1 MMRLVKLIIFWLLI
15 FSPLK
20 ALESYIVLKVNN
32 EIITNIDLEIEYKYL
47 KALNNEL
54 ENTDKDQLL
63 ELAKVSIIRE
73 MLKKNELLMY
83 YELNGTD
90 KYLDKVLKDFYKR
103 INLNTLDEFKA
114 YLSQY
119 GLKLENVK
127 KKIEIEVMWNR
138 LIGAKYVNQL
148 NINEEVLKKKIE
160 DTLKKDEFITEYELS
175 EIIFEVDGDT
185 ELKNRID
192 IIKEDIEEQGFKNS
206 ATIHSVSESAKFGGN
221 IGWFNEN
228 QLSNKINLAIQK
240 LKVGETSKPIK
251 ITNGF
256 LILKIDNKKQKKN
269 ELDKQ
274 KLLQQAI
281 AVEKNKQYN
290 QFSIIYYNKIKIN
303 SVISEY

>member
-148 NINEEVLKKKIE
+148 NINEEVLKKK
-160 DTLKKDEFITEYELS
+160 
-175 EIIFEVDGDT
+175 
-185 ELKNRID
+185 
-192 IIKEDIEEQGFKNS
+192 
-206 ATIHSVSESAKFGGN
+206 
-221 IGWFNEN
+221 
-228 QLSNKINLAIQK
+228 
-240 LKVGETSKPIK
+240 
-251 ITNGF
+251 
-256 LILKIDNKKQKKN
+256 LKI
-269 ELDKQ
+269 L
-274 KLLQQAI
+274 
-281 AVEKNKQYN
+281 
-290 QFSIIYYNKIKIN
+290 
-303 SVISEY
+303 

>member
-1 MMRLVKLIIFWLLI
+1 M
-15 FSPLK
+15 
-20 ALESYIVLKVNN
+20 
-32 EIITNIDLEIEYKYL
+32 
-47 KALNNEL
+47 
-54 ENTDKDQLL
+54 
-63 ELAKVSIIRE
+63 
-73 MLKKNELLMY
+73 
-83 YELNGTD
+83 
-90 KYLDKVLKDFYKR
+90 
-103 INLNTLDEFKA
+103 
-114 YLSQY
+114 
-119 GLKLENVK
+119 
-127 KKIEIEVMWNR
+127 
-138 LIGAKYVNQL
+138 
-148 NINEEVLKKKIE
+148 
-160 DTLKKDEFITEYELS
+160 KKDEFITEYELS

>member
-1 MMRLVKLIIFWLLI
+1 M
-15 FSPLK
+15 
-20 ALESYIVLKVNN
+20 LKVNN

>member
-148 NINEEVLKKKIE
+148 NINEEVLKKK
-160 DTLKKDEFITEYELS
+160 
-175 EIIFEVDGDT
+175 
-185 ELKNRID
+185 N
-192 IIKEDIEEQGFKNS
+192 
-206 ATIHSVSESAKFGGN
+206 
-221 IGWFNEN
+221 
-228 QLSNKINLAIQK
+228 
-240 LKVGETSKPIK
+240 
-251 ITNGF
+251 
-256 LILKIDNKKQKKN
+256 
-269 ELDKQ
+269 
-274 KLLQQAI
+274 
-281 AVEKNKQYN
+281 
-290 QFSIIYYNKIKIN
+290 
-303 SVISEY
+303 

>member
-1 MMRLVKLIIFWLLI
+1 MRLVKLIIFWLLI